1 MTTSEQLNKILEK
14 TSRLIELCGA
24 LQEENDL
31 LKLENQSLAAALD
44 AGKTKM
50 KEMDEKLSV
59 LKMAKSFSETNEKS
73 LDIKQKINEFVQ
85 EIDKCIVLMGE
96 ISIKINIADRVYPLK
111 VNMEEEEIIR
121 RAAKLINDRI
131 KEYQENYAVR
141 DKQDLLAMSVLHYA
155 TSSLKA
161 EKKVTV
167 EDTEVTEKVYQLDH
181 LLSSFFSK

>member
-1 MTTSEQLNKILEK
+1 MYCVIEKITQK
-14 TSRLIELCGA
+14 
-24 LQEENDL
+24 
-31 LKLENQSLAAALD
+31 
-44 AGKTKM
+44 
-50 KEMDEKLSV
+50 V
-59 LKMAKSFSETNEKS
+59 KSS
-73 LDIKQKINEFVQ
+73 
-85 EIDKCIVLMGE
+85 MGE

-141 DKQDLLAMSVLHYA
+141 DKQDLLSMAVLHYA

-167 EDTEVTEKVYQLDH
+167 EDTDIAEKVYQLDH
-181 LLSSFFSK
+181 LLTEFFSK

>member
-1 MTTSEQLNKILEK
+1 MYCI
-14 TSRLIELCGA
+14 IEEIV
-24 LQEENDL
+24 Q
-31 LKLENQSLAAALD
+31 K
-44 AGKTKM
+44 
-50 KEMDEKLSV
+50 V
-59 LKMAKSFSETNEKS
+59 KSS
-73 LDIKQKINEFVQ
+73 
-85 EIDKCIVLMGE
+85 MGE

-141 DKQDLLAMSVLHYA
+141 DKQDLLSMAVLHYA

-167 EDTEVTEKVYQLDH
+167 EDTDIAEKVYQLDH
-181 LLSSFFSK
+181 LLTEFFSK